1 MLTPIFSF
9 LFFLIGI
16 GGANYLYV
24 WEIQKRNNS
33 DFKIYITLNSPLVN
47 MTNWVYKLSFNKTL
61 VDMTNW
67 VYKLP
72 FNKTIPEDSVD

>member
-1 MLTPIFSF
+1 
-9 LFFLIGI
+9 
-16 GGANYLYV
+16 
-24 WEIQKRNNS
+24 
-33 DFKIYITLNSPLVN
+33 

-61 VDMTNW
+61 VDMTDW